1 MEGRRDGW
9 RGVREEGMQ
18 SRLEGRQEDEDEGGF
33 FFDFLF
39 FFVQGDTGA
48 IKTSMQFL
56 LFFVVAQ
63 IKDV

>member
-1 MEGRRDGW
+1 MEGG
-9 RGVREEGMQ
+9 REEGMQ

-33 FFDFLF
+33 FFDFLLF
-39 FFVQGDTGA
+39 FRGDTGA

>member
-1 MEGRRDGW
+1 MRAD
-9 RGVREEGMQ
+9 
-18 SRLEGRQEDEDEGGF
+18 SSLISSF
-33 FFDFLF
+33 FR
-39 FFVQGDTGA
+39 GDTGA

>member
-1 MEGRRDGW
+1 MDSWREG
-9 RGVREEGMQ
+9 VEALK
-18 SRLEGRQEDEDEGGF
+18 SRLEGRQKDENEGGF

-39 FFVQGDTGA
+39 FRADMGA
-48 IKTSMQFL
+48 LKTLMQFL